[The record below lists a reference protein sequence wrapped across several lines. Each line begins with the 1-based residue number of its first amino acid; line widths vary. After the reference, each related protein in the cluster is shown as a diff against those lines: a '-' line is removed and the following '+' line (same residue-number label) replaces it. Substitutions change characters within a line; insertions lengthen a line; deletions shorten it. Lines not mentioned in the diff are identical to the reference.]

1 MHYNVWRIKNNL
13 LEINPRLVRKLSWI
27 EKLTHIIS
35 DKDSFYVHFD
45 LFICNY
51 KWDIDLL
58 LLLLINKYGSSFK
71 SRKLKFNMY
80 IGINR
85 QSRRFKFYSAVK
97 QMFQFE
103 LV

>member
-35 DKDSFYVHFD
+35 DKDSFYVYFD

-58 LLLLINKYGSSFK
+58 LLLLINKDGSSFK
-71 SRKLKFNMY
+71 SRILKFNM
-80 IGINR
+80 
-85 QSRRFKFYSAVK
+85 
-97 QMFQFE
+97 
-103 LV
+103 